1 MLSHTVRSAAGL
13 SANGV
18 IIAFYHVKR
27 SSYYSIYFLNIEDAT
42 RLHLRG
48 KRRMSVE
55 NETPQEGRVT
65 SHSEEAHAERA
76 ASANAKEQPVEYVT
90 FKSKN

>member
-1 MLSHTVRSAAGL
+1 MLSLTVRSAAGNC
-13 SANGV
+13 ANGF
-18 IIAFYHVKR
+18 IIAFYHLKR
-27 SSYYSIYFLNIEDAT
+27 SSYNSFPNIKNAT

-55 NETPQEGRVT
+55 NETTQEGRGT

-76 ASANAKEQPVEYVT
+76 ASANAL
-90 FKSKN
+90 

>member
-27 SSYYSIYFLNIEDAT
+27 SSYYSIYFLNIE
-42 RLHLRG
+42 G
-48 KRRMSVE
+48 
-55 NETPQEGRVT
+55 
-65 SHSEEAHAERA
+65 
-76 ASANAKEQPVEYVT
+76 ANAKEQPVEYGT